1 MKFRR
6 LQLQADASRK
16 QIAQDWQ
23 CATEINIKAALK
35 LATALTLI
43 AYVHFRR
50 GMPPAKK
57 LVLKNEIRNA
67 VQTRGESQTDGVS
80 LHVVLRRLK

>member
-6 LQLQADASRK
+6 LQLQAGSSRK
-16 QIAQDWQ
+16 PIAQDWQ

-57 LVLKNEIRNA
+57 LVLKNELRNA
-67 VQTRGESQTDGVS
+67 IQARGEPQADGVS